1 MPVLQRRSISPV
13 AKAIRFSLLAATLPF
28 STLAFS
34 ALAAD
39 TLDDESKKIEHIEVK
54 GEVLNYKVEAIST
67 ATKTNTPLRD
77 IPQAITVLTEEQID
91 DQAMQNMADVVR
103 YVPGVQM
110 AQGEGHRDA
119 PIFRGNTSTAD
130 FYINGMRDDVQYLR
144 DLYNVQRVEVLKGPS
159 GMIFGRGG
167 AGGLINRVTKQA
179 NWSDSGSIDASI
191 GSWQQARLSGDY
203 NYAVND
209 DLAVRLTGM
218 YEDSEGYRDFYR
230 LERSAVNPTLTY
242 KLTGRTTLALSYEHF
257 DDDRLTDRGIPF
269 DPATKKP
276 LDINRATFIGNPE
289 LSDSDATVDAFSATL
304 SHEFLSGAVLVNQTR
319 YADYDKFY
327 GNVFPGAYTAANG
340 RIAVSA
346 YSSGTARQNLMNQT
360 DLTFEVKAGHVTH
373 KMLLGAELNQQDTD
387 NQRLTGYFTDV
398 GANATAAFV
407 TLSNPVYTGKIA
419 FRASATDADNSSD
432 ANAKALYLQDQME
445 LSPQWQAVLGLRYDD
460 YQVELENHRNGA
472 VLQSEDD
479 LLSPR
484 AGLIYKPVEEVSV
497 YLNYSKAYVPRAG
510 EQMASLTISNA
521 ALEPESFINHEFG
534 VKWDISDSLSVATA
548 LYQLD
553 RTNVAVTDPANP
565 TLSILVDGQQ
575 VNGVE
580 FEVNGQLS
588 AHWDFVAGYAFQDS
602 EILAPAAQKGKQLS
616 QVPEHSFSLWNRYQI
631 SDQWGAGLGLI
642 SQSAAFVA
650 VDNLVTLPGFTRV
663 DAAVFYTPLPQLR
676 LQLNLENLTDNTY
689 YASAHS
695 NNNITPASPRAA
707 RVGVS
712 YKF

>member
-1 MPVLQRRSISPV
+1 MSALYSRSLSPV
-13 AKAIRFSLLAATLPF
+13 TQAIRVALIAAALPC
-28 STLAFS
+28 S
-34 ALAAD
+34 AIAAD
-39 TLDDESKKIEHIEVK
+39 ILDDESKKIEHIEVK
-54 GEVLNYKVEAIST
+54 GEAQSYKVEAIST

-144 DLYNVQRVEVLKGPS
+144 DLYNVQRIEVLKGPS
-159 GMIFGRGG
+159 GMIFGRGS

-179 NWSDSGSIDASI
+179 NWSDSGGIDASI
-191 GSWQQARLSGDY
+191 GSWQQARVSGDY
-203 NYAVND
+203 NYAIND
-209 DLAVRLTGM
+209 ELAVRLTGM

-242 KLTGRTTLALSYEHF
+242 RLADRTTLALSYEHF
-257 DDDRLTDRGIPF
+257 DDERITDRGIPF
-269 DPATKKP
+269 DPATNKP
-276 LDINRATFIGNPE
+276 LQINRATFIGNPD
-289 LSDSDATVDAFSATL
+289 LSDSTATVDAVSATL
-304 SHEFLSGAVLVNQTR
+304 SHEFLSGALLVNQTR

-327 GNVFPGAYTAANG
+327 GNVFPGAYTPANG
-340 RIAVSA
+340 RVAVSA
-346 YSSGTARQNLMNQT
+346 YTSGTDRKNLMNQT
-360 DLTFEVKAGHVTH
+360 DLTFEAKAGSVTH
-373 KMLLGAELNQQDTD
+373 KMLVGAELNQQDTD
-387 NQRLTGYFTDV
+387 NVRLTGYFTDV
-398 GANATAAFV
+398 SATAIAAFV
-407 TLSNPVYTGKIA
+407 TLANPVYRGNIV
-419 FRASATDADNSSD
+419 FRASATDADNTSD
-432 ANAKALYLQDQME
+432 AKAKAVYVQDQIE
-445 LSPQWQAVLGLRYDD
+445 ITPQWQAVLGLRYDD
-460 YQVELENHRNGA
+460 YQVELENHRNGS
-472 VLQSEDD
+472 VIESEDD

-484 AGLIYKPVEEVSV
+484 AGLIYKPVEDVSI

-521 ALEPESFINHEFG
+521 ALDPESFINHEFG

-553 RTNVAVTDPANP
+553 RTNVAVTDPVNP

-588 AHWDFVAGYAFQDS
+588 THWDFVAGYAFQDS

-631 SDQWGAGLGLI
+631 NEQWGAGLGVV
-642 SQSAAFVA
+642 SQSSAFVA

-663 DAAVFYTPLPQLR
+663 DAAVFYTPMPELR
-676 LQLNLENLTDNTY
+676 LQLNLENLTDKTY

-707 RVGVS
+707 RLGVS

>member
-1 MPVLQRRSISPV
+1 MSTVNKLSLSPV
-13 AKAIRFSLLAATLPF
+13 THAVRIALIATALPF
-28 STLAFS
+28 GAM
-34 ALAAD
+34 AAES
-39 TLDDESKKIEHIEVK
+39 LEDEWKNVERIEVK
-54 GEVLNYKVEAIST
+54 GEAYSYKVEAIGT

-91 DQAMQNMADVVR
+91 DQGMQNMADVVR

-130 FYINGMRDDVQYLR
+130 FFINGMRDDMQYLR

-179 NWSDSGSIDASI
+179 NWSETGSIEASV
-191 GSWQQARLSGDY
+191 GSWQQARLTGDY

-209 DLAVRLTGM
+209 ELAVRLTGM
-218 YEDSEGYRDFYR
+218 YEDSEGFRDFYQ
-230 LERSAVNPTLTY
+230 LERSALNPTLTY
-242 KLTGRTTLALSYEHF
+242 RLSERTSLALSYEHAE
-257 DDDRLTDRGIPF
+257 DDRITDRGIAF

-276 LDINRATFIGNPE
+276 LQINRATFIGSPE
-289 LSDSDATVDAFSATL
+289 LSDSTASVDAFSATL
-304 SHEFLSGAVLVNQTR
+304 SHEFLSGALLVNQTR

-327 GNVFPGAYTAANG
+327 GNVFAGAYTPANG
-340 RIAVSA
+340 RVAVSA
-346 YSSGTARQNLMNQT
+346 YTSGTDRQNLLNQT
-360 DLTFEVKAGHVTH
+360 DLTFEAKAGTVTH
-373 KMLLGAELNQQDTD
+373 KVLLGAEFNQQDTD
-387 NQRLTGYFTDV
+387 NLRLTGYFTDV

-407 TLSNPVYTGKIA
+407 TLDNPVYRGNVQ
-419 FRASATDADNSSD
+419 FRAAASDADNSTD
-432 ANAKALYLQDQME
+432 ATAKAVYVQDQIE
-445 LSPQWQAVLGLRYDD
+445 FTPQWLAVVGLRYDD
-460 YQVELENHRNGA
+460 YQVELENHRNGSL
-472 VLQSEDD
+472 LQSEDD

-484 AGLIYKPVEEVSV
+484 AGLIYKPTEDVSV

-521 ALEPESFINHEFG
+521 ALDPESFINHEFG
-534 VKWDISDSLSVATA
+534 VKWDINDSLSVTSA

-553 RTNVAVTDPANP
+553 RTNVAVTDPTNP
-565 TLSILVDGQQ
+565 TRTILVDGQQ

-580 FEVNGQLS
+580 FEMNGQLS
-588 AHWDFVAGYAFQDS
+588 THWDFVAGYTFQDS
-602 EILAPAAQKGKQLS
+602 EILAPAAQKGKHLS
-616 QVPEHSFSLWNRYQI
+616 QVPEHSFSFWNRYQLNE
-631 SDQWGAGLGLI
+631 QWGAGLGII
-642 SQSAAFVA
+642 SQSSAFVL

-663 DAAVFYTPLPQLR
+663 DAAVFYTPMPELR
-676 LQLNLENLTDNTY
+676 VQLNLENLTDKTY
-689 YASAHS
+689 YASAHN
-695 NNNITPASPRAA
+695 NNNITPGSPRAA

>member
-1 MPVLQRRSISPV
+1 MSVTAFPSLSPLYQ
-13 AKAIRFSLLAATLPF
+13 ALGLSLLAALMPTGALQAETLE
-28 STLAFS
+28 
-34 ALAAD
+34 
-39 TLDDESKKIEHIEVK
+39 DDSKKIEHIEVK
-54 GEVLNYKVEAIST
+54 GEVQSYAVEAIST
-67 ATKTNTPLRD
+67 ATKTNTLLRD

-91 DQAMQNMADVVR
+91 DQAMQNMADLVR

-144 DLYNVQRVEVLKGPS
+144 DLYNVARVEVLKGPS

-179 NWSDSGSIDASI
+179 NWSDTGGIEASF
-191 GSWQQARLSGDY
+191 GSWQQARVSGDY

-209 DLAVRLTGM
+209 ELAVRLTGM
-218 YEDSEGYRDFYR
+218 YEDSEGYRDFYT

-242 KLTGRTTLALSYEHF
+242 RLADRTTLALSYEHF
-257 DDDRLTDRGIPF
+257 DDERITDRGIPF
-269 DPATKKP
+269 DPMTNKP
-276 LDINRATFIGNPE
+276 LNINRATFIGNPE
-289 LSDSDATVDAFSATL
+289 LSNSTATVDAVSATL

-319 YADYDKFY
+319 YADYNKFY
-327 GNVFPGAYTAANG
+327 SNVYSGAYSPANA

-346 YSSGTARQNLMNQT
+346 YSSGTDRKNLMNQT
-360 DLTFEVKAGHVTH
+360 DLTFEVQAGTVTH
-373 KMLLGAELNQQDTD
+373 KMLIGAELNQQDTD
-387 NQRLTGYFTDV
+387 NVRLTGYFTDV
-398 GANATAAFV
+398 SANATSAFV
-407 TLSNPVYTGKIA
+407 TLANPLYRGNVQ
-419 FRASATDADNSSD
+419 FRASATDADNTSD
-432 ANAKALYLQDQME
+432 AKAKAVYLQDQIE
-445 LSPQWQAVLGLRYDD
+445 ITPQWQAVLGLRYDD
-460 YQVELENHRNGA
+460 YQVELENHRNGS
-472 VLQSEDD
+472 VLTSEDD

-484 AGLIYKPVEEVSV
+484 AGLIYKPVDDVSI

-521 ALEPESFINHEFG
+521 ALDPESFINHEFG
-534 VKWDISDSLSVATA
+534 VKWDMNSSVSVAAA

-553 RTNVAVTDPANP
+553 RTNVAVADPANP

-602 EILAPAAQKGKQLS
+602 EILAPASQKGKHLS

-631 SDQWGAGLGLI
+631 NEQWGAGVGLV
-642 SQSAAFVA
+642 SQSSAFVA
-650 VDNLVTLPGFTRV
+650 VDNLVTLPGFTRL
-663 DAAVFYTPLPQLR
+663 DAAVFYTPLPELR
-676 LQLNLENLTDNTY
+676 VQLNLENLTDKTY
-689 YASAHS
+689 YASAHN

-707 RVGVS
+707 RLGVS

>member
-1 MPVLQRRSISPV
+1 MSALSSVSMSPV
-13 AKAIRFSLLAATLPF
+13 ATAVRIAFIAAALPC
-28 STLAFS
+28 S
-34 ALAAD
+34 AMAAD
-39 TLDDESKKIEHIEVK
+39 MLDDESKKIEHIEVK
-54 GEVLNYKVEAIST
+54 GEVQSYKVEAIST

-159 GMIFGRGG
+159 GMIFGRGS

-179 NWSDSGSIDASI
+179 NWSDTGSIDASI
-191 GSWQQARLSGDY
+191 GSWQQARINGDY

-209 DLAVRLTGM
+209 ELAVRLTGM
-218 YEDSEGYRDFYR
+218 YEDSEGYRDFYT
-230 LERSAVNPTLTY
+230 LERSALNPTLTY
-242 KLTGRTTLALSYEHF
+242 KLAERTTLALSYEHF
-257 DDDRLTDRGIPF
+257 DDERITDRGIPF
-269 DPATKKP
+269 DPATNKP
-276 LDINRATFIGNPE
+276 LHINRATFIGNPD
-289 LSDSDATVDAFSATL
+289 LSDSTATVDAVSATI
-304 SHEFLSGAVLVNQTR
+304 SHEFLSGALLVNQTR

-327 GNVFPGAYTAANG
+327 GNVFPGAYTPANG
-340 RIAVSA
+340 RVAVSA
-346 YSSGTARQNLMNQT
+346 YSSSTARQNLMNQT
-360 DLTFEVKAGHVTH
+360 DLTFEAKAGTVTH
-373 KMLLGAELNQQDTD
+373 KMLVGAELNQQDTD

-407 TLSNPVYTGKIA
+407 TLANPVYRGNIQ
-419 FRASATDADNSSD
+419 FRASATDADNTSD
-432 ANAKALYLQDQME
+432 ATAKAVYVQDQIE
-445 LSPQWQAVLGLRYDD
+445 ITPQWQAVLGLRYDD
-460 YQVELENHRNGA
+460 YQVELENHRNGS
-472 VLQSEDD
+472 VLKSEDD

-484 AGLIYKPVEEVSV
+484 AGLIYKPVEDVSV

-521 ALEPESFINHEFG
+521 ALDPESFINHEFG
-534 VKWDISDSLSVATA
+534 VKWDISGSLSVATA

-553 RTNVAVTDPANP
+553 RTNVAVTDPADP
-565 TLSILVDGQQ
+565 TRSILVDGQQ

-580 FEVNGQLS
+580 FEVNGKLS

-602 EILAPAAQKGKQLS
+602 EILAPAAQKGKHLS

-631 SDQWGAGLGLI
+631 NDQWGAGLGLV
-642 SQSAAFVA
+642 SQSSAFVA
-650 VDNLVTLPGFTRV
+650 VDNLVTLPGLTRV
-663 DAAVFYTPLPQLR
+663 DAAVFYTPMPELR
-676 LQLNLENLTDNTY
+676 LQLNLENLTDKTY

-707 RVGVS
+707 RLGVS